1 MYHHY
6 LLFQLPTAAGRLSG
20 HGCHARD
27 GGCHGDAGSA
37 AAHHATAHRSG
48 RHLWYVMSHIRHHP
62 NVRAS
67 MYAQSA
73 AVVICS
79 LFVSVMRIS

>member
-1 MYHHY
+1 MYHLY

-48 RHLWYVMSHIRHHP
+48 RHLWYVTHP
-62 NVRAS
+62 SSPQRTHVDVRTVCCCID
-67 MYAQSA
+67 M
-73 AVVICS
+73 S